1 MRKSLQ
7 ILIFLTIT
15 LLIPRKTEA
24 KNILFLNSYHRG
36 LNWSDEIFNGIKQVT
51 DQYDNINLFAEYIDA
66 KRFPDTT
73 YLENLINLYTQKY
86 KGYTI
91 DAVICADNTALDLVI
106 KHAGNPLF
114 KGFKVY
120 CGVNN
125 VEDYQYLGN
134 DYKGVVEREFFM
146 ERFDLFKRMIP
157 DLETV
162 YFLMDKSEFGVTYK
176 SRLEKVMKSPPYKVN
191 IKIIDDI
198 DVNELYA
205 FVSSLKAKKCIID
218 YGSITR
224 DRYGEIVNNE
234 KLAQRI
240 IQLSQVPVFSNFD
253 FLIGKGIAGGICE
266 LGSDQ
271 GSTAA
276 KIAMKLLSGEPSTN
290 IPKVSLAPKRFNVD
304 YSVAKKFDL
313 QLDNLP
319 KETIILN
326 RPEKIYQRYL
336 PEIIITFSAIIILVL
351 IILLLLS
358 NIQKRKITEA
368 SLMLSEQKFRDIAEL
383 LPQTVFECDL
393 KGNLTFANKHAFD
406 MFGYT
411 IEEFSKGINIR
422 QLFIPEE
429 VEHVNLNLKEI
440 LGNAPSKNNSY
451 TAVRKDGS
459 RFPYE
464 VHSNM
469 FYKDGKP
476 AGIRGIGID
485 VTKQKEVE
493 QELINAR
500 EKAEQSDKLKSAF
513 LSNMSHEIRTPLN
526 AIIGF
531 SSLLS
536 DDDAN
541 AEQRAEYKKYIQNSS
556 EYLLN
561 LINDIIDHSRIEAGQ
576 LDILYSEF
584 NLYDL
589 MKELYLNFKSQQK
602 NKQKENIHF
611 IYENL
616 DDTEQIIVLAD
627 PVRIKQVVGN
637 LLDNAFKFTDQGSI
651 RFGYTL
657 QENQNILIT
666 VKDTGIGISEED
678 KPLVFR
684 RFYKLCSDSDKL
696 YGGSGLGLSICKN
709 LVSLMKGSIWLNSEK
724 GSGTSFFIN
733 IPIKI
738 KKYKQI
744 VVSSSTGN
752 FMSNHHWPGK
762 LILVVEDET
771 SNFDLIKA
779 LLRHTSAEILHAN
792 NGKEAVE
799 LALNNPVDIV
809 LMDIQM
815 PVMNG
820 YDATATIKKEKPDLP
835 VIAQTAYAMANE
847 KEQILKAGCDAYL
860 VKPLDKIVLLDTI
873 QTLLK

>member
-1 MRKSLQ
+1 
-7 ILIFLTIT
+7 
-15 LLIPRKTEA
+15 
-24 KNILFLNSYHRG
+24 
-36 LNWSDEIFNGIKQVT
+36 
-51 DQYDNINLFAEYIDA
+51 
-66 KRFPDTT
+66 
-73 YLENLINLYTQKY
+73 
-86 KGYTI
+86 
-91 DAVICADNTALDLVI
+91 
-106 KHAGNPLF
+106 
-114 KGFKVY
+114 
-120 CGVNN
+120 
-125 VEDYQYLGN
+125 
-134 DYKGVVEREFFM
+134 
-146 ERFDLFKRMIP
+146 
-157 DLETV
+157 
-162 YFLMDKSEFGVTYK
+162 
-176 SRLEKVMKSPPYKVN
+176 
-191 IKIIDDI
+191 
-198 DVNELYA
+198 
-205 FVSSLKAKKCIID
+205 
-218 YGSITR
+218 
-224 DRYGEIVNNE
+224 
-234 KLAQRI
+234 
-240 IQLSQVPVFSNFD
+240 
-253 FLIGKGIAGGICE
+253 
-266 LGSDQ
+266 
-271 GSTAA
+271 
-276 KIAMKLLSGEPSTN
+276 
-290 IPKVSLAPKRFNVD
+290 
-304 YSVAKKFDL
+304 
-313 QLDNLP
+313 
-319 KETIILN
+319 
-326 RPEKIYQRYL
+326 
-336 PEIIITFSAIIILVL
+336 
-351 IILLLLS
+351 
-358 NIQKRKITEA
+358 
-368 SLMLSEQKFRDIAEL
+368 
-383 LPQTVFECDL
+383 
-393 KGNLTFANKHAFD
+393 

-411 IEEFSKGINIR
+411 IEEFSEGINIR

-429 VEHVNLNLKEI
+429 LEHVDLNMKEI
-440 LGNAPSKNNSY
+440 LSNAPSKNNSY

-464 VHSNM
+464 VHSNL

-536 DDDAN
+536 DDDAD

-602 NKQKENIHF
+602 NKHKENIHF
-611 IYENL
+611 IYDNL
-616 DDTEQIIVLAD
+616 DDTEQIIVVAD

-657 QENQNILIT
+657 QKNQNILIT

-684 RFYKLCSDSDKL
+684 RFYKLCSDNDKL

-709 LVSLMKGSIWLNSEK
+709 LVSLMKGSIWLDSEK
-724 GSGTSFFIN
+724 GSGTSFFVN

-744 VVSSSTGN
+744 VVSSSTGT

-799 LALNNPVDIV
+799 LALSNSVDVV

-815 PVMNG
+815 PIMNG
-820 YDATATIKKEKPDLP
+820 YDATAAIKKEKPELP